1 MSKPELTSGKMPHA
15 NKNKMEPRER
25 SETMKKQQWK
35 LLHLKPEEKK
45 GSTLIN
51 KQSLG
56 ISGAK
61 ACLTGVM
68 QGGAQ
73 DN

>member
-1 MSKPELTSGKMPHA
+1 
-15 NKNKMEPRER
+15 ME
-25 SETMKKQQWK
+25 K
-35 LLHLKPEEKK
+35 LLHLKPKEKK
-45 GSTLIN
+45 GSTLIH

-61 ACLTGVM
+61 ARLTGVM